1 MLYSHLLDN
10 LEESLAKA
18 FAVVCIIESREAND
32 STLELPFSG
41 YWLFDP
47 VHRDCKIAIG
57 IACLPCIAG
66 QANFALNGGT
76 LENGGKGV

>member
-1 MLYSHLLDN
+1 MLYSHPLDN
-10 LEESLAKA
+10 LEESLAKP
-18 FAVVCIIESREAND
+18 FTIVCIIESREANE
-32 STLELPFSG
+32 STLKLPFSS

-47 VHRDCKIAIG
+47 VRRNCKITIG

-76 LENGGKGV
+76 LTNGGK